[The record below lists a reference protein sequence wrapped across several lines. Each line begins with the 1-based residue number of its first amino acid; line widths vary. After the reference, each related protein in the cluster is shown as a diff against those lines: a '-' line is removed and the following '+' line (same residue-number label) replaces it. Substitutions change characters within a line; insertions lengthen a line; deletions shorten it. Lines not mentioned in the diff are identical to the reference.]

1 MEHWNKGAL
10 PCGKMAEF
18 FRSGH
23 NRFALGEMRG
33 KALRSDCMFHRY
45 TRDPELKAIMDAA
58 LKDLLST
65 ERENGTRI
73 CTRLPMKK
81 D

>member
-10 PCGKMAEF
+10 PYGKMAEF
-18 FRSGH
+18 FRSGR

-33 KALRSDCMFHRY
+33 KALRLGCMFDRC
-45 TRDPELKAIMDAA
+45 TRAPELKAIMDAA
-58 LKDLLST
+58 VKGLLST

-73 CTRLPMKK
+73 CTWLPMKK